1 VQRVRQAQSE
11 DCSPCRSHGDGS
23 RFYSTLGYMETST
36 EDEKVQEINHNIKKK
51 KSPGFKEDGK
61 GVLWYK

>member
-1 VQRVRQAQSE
+1 
-11 DCSPCRSHGDGS
+11 
-23 RFYSTLGYMETST
+23 METST

-61 GVLWYK
+61 GVLWYKWITCVPNINELKDKIHQEAHNSA

>member
-1 VQRVRQAQSE
+1 
-11 DCSPCRSHGDGS
+11 
-23 RFYSTLGYMETST
+23 METST